1 MNGTSEEYGG
11 TGDME
16 PAPGRMRRA
25 LVVDQWP
32 LVRWAVSGLLRDANI
47 VETVAA
53 AATAEAAW
61 RLCQDTRPDLVV
73 TDCDLRAPWDG
84 IRLGRRLKAL
94 TGAPLVLVYTER
106 SELSVVI
113 ECLRGAADG
122 FVHRSVETAAVVE
135 AVGRLVAGR
144 HVWLTSQESPRED
157 ECWMAADLQQGGMTV
172 REREVLGLLLRRF
185 SNDEIAD
192 ELHLAR
198 QTVKNYVSTV
208 LQKLEVSS
216 RRELY
221 GRMWAA
227 DPAAGPVGV
236 GR

>member
-1 MNGTSEEYGG
+1 MAGGTEPMPGTSPG
-11 TGDME
+11 TS
-16 PAPGRMRRA
+16 RRA

-32 LVRWAVSGLLRDANI
+32 LARWAVSGLLRDAGL
-47 VETVAA
+47 VGPVAVA
-53 AATAEAAW
+53 SSAEGAW
-61 RLCQDTRPDLVV
+61 RLCQETPPDLVV

-84 IRLGRRLKAL
+84 IRLGRQLKAL

-122 FVHRSVETAAVVE
+122 FVHRSVDTAALVD
-135 AVGRLVAGR
+135 AVQRLLDGR
-144 HVWLTSQESPRED
+144 HVWLTSRQRPRED
-157 ECWMAADLQQGGMTV
+157 EGRLEADLQQGGMTV
-172 REREVLGLLLRRF
+172 REREVLGLLLRRY

-221 GRMWAA
+221 GRMSA
-227 DPAAGPVGV
+227 PV
-236 GR
+236 

>member
-1 MNGTSEEYGG
+1 MAGDREPMPGT
-11 TGDME
+11 T
-16 PAPGRMRRA
+16 RRA

-32 LVRWAVSGLLRDANI
+32 LARWAVSGLLRDAGL
-47 VETVAA
+47 VDSVAVASSAEGAWHLSQET
-53 AATAEAAW
+53 T
-61 RLCQDTRPDLVV
+61 PDLVV

-84 IRLGRRLKAL
+84 IRLGRRLKSL
-94 TGAPLVLVYTER
+94 THAPLVLVYTER

-122 FVHRSVETAAVVE
+122 FVHRSVDTAALVE
-135 AVGRLVAGR
+135 AVQRLIDGR
-144 HVWLTSQESPRED
+144 HVWLTSQETPRD
-157 ECWMAADLQQGGMTV
+157 EENWLEADLQQDGMTV
-172 REREVLGLLLRRF
+172 REREVLGLLLRRY

-221 GRMWAA
+221 GRMTA
-227 DPAAGPVGV
+227 PAAGV
-236 GR
+236 

>member
-1 MNGTSEEYGG
+1 MMERYDEVSEAP
-11 TGDME
+11 
-16 PAPGRMRRA
+16 PARAKRA

-32 LVRWAVSGLLRDANI
+32 LARWAVSGLLRDAAI
-47 VETVAA
+47 VESVSVAA
-53 AATAEAAW
+53 SAEAAW
-61 RLCQDTRPDLVV
+61 RICQEARPDLVV

-94 TGAPLVLVYTER
+94 PTAPLVLVYTER
-106 SELSVVI
+106 SELGVVI

-122 FVHRSVETAAVVE
+122 FVHRSVETVAMVDAVE
-135 AVGRLVAGR
+135 RLVAGR
-144 HVWLTSQESPRED
+144 HVWLTSQERPRE
-157 ECWMAADLQQGGMTV
+157 EEGWLEADLQHGGMTV
-172 REREVLGLLLRRF
+172 REREVLALLLRRF

-221 GRMWAA
+221 GRMWAPA
-227 DPAAGPVGV
+227 DVSS
-236 GR
+236 